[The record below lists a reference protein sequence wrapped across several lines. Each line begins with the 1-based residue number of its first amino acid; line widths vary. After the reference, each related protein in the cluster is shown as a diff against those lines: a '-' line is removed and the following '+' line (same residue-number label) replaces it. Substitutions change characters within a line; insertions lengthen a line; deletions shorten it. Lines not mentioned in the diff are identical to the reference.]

1 MGKLMLLLNLIV
13 PRAWNREAW
22 LVGENL
28 REKID
33 EDPELGGQP
42 SATGTDRAD
51 RKRRRFIITE
61 HETHGVRGDLAREQ
75 PAWRVRQTKIGQH
88 RFANLICVVGAE
100 AASRLI
106 VDVAELA
113 AKAPCTRR
121 SERRVNDALVSLEFA
136 RARRL
141 ALLFEIGRAGDRHDP
156 GSGDL
161 PVGPRF
167 GFQFA

>member
-1 MGKLMLLLNLIV
+1 MGQLTLSLDLIL
-13 PRAWNREAW
+13 PRASNREAW

-51 RKRRRFIITE
+51 RKRRPFIITE

-88 RFANLICVVGAE
+88 RFVHLICVLGGE
-100 AASRLI
+100 AASPLI
-106 VDVAELA
+106 VDVASLA
-113 AKAPCTRR
+113 PKAPRTRR
-121 SERRVNDALVSLEFA
+121 PDRRETAALGSREVS
-136 RARRL
+136 RARR
-141 ALLFEIGRAGDRHDP
+141 HDMWFCT
-156 GSGDL
+156 SK
-161 PVGPRF
+161 
-167 GFQFA
+167 